1 MKETHEMQTFK
12 NVNEQK
18 IYVQSS
24 TEPRAVRMKCSSV
37 RKLIHSRY
45 SKLLGLVLDY
55 NCRSRL
61 TYSVLSL
68 CALELMFQYEKL
80 NLTSKNV
87 PDLSQS
93 FIPSLTEK
101 YWLFFELIKCEM
113 TLMLQGKYRI
123 PPVLQTV
130 FRKHGL
136 SYLTLPQKI

>member
-18 IYVQSS
+18 IYIQSS

-37 RKLIHSRY
+37 RKLIYSRY
-45 SKLLGLVLDY
+45 SKLWGLVLDY

-80 NLTSKNV
+80 TYQKNV

-113 TLMLQGKYRI
+113 TLILQGKYRI

-136 SYLTLPQKI
+136 SYLILPQKI